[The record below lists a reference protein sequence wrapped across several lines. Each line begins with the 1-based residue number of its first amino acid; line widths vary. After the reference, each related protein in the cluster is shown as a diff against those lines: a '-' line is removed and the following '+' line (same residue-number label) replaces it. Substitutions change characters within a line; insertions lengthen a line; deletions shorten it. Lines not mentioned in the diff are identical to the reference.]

1 MSKQPIPARTKRNE
15 MRERAA
21 QQRSQQNRM
30 LMIAGAVVVAL
41 LGLVIFI
48 NIRNTLPVAGEESFT
63 SQGNIHI
70 DDGKSS
76 PIVYNS
82 TPPSSGPHYGGL
94 ANWGIYDTPIR
105 YEQLNHNLEDGG
117 VIVYY
122 QCPEGCADD
131 VAKMTELVQ
140 PYLNAGRHLVMLPND
155 PTFTA
160 DGTTPVHKDMEAKIA
175 VVAWGKVL
183 KLDAVDTELMRRFID
198 KYVGIDHHVAGQ
210 G

>member
-1 MSKQPIPARTKRNE
+1 MSKQPVPAQTKRNE
-15 MRERAA
+15 MRDRAA
-21 QQRSQQNRM
+21 RQRRQQNQM
-30 LMIAGAVVVAL
+30 LMIAGVVVVAL

-94 ANWGIYDTPIR
+94 ANWAIYDTPIR

>member
-1 MSKQPIPARTKRNE
+1 MSKQPIPAQTRRNE
-15 MRERAA
+15 IRDRAS
-21 QQRSQQNRM
+21 QRRRQQNMM
-30 LMIAGAVVVAL
+30 LAVAGAIVVTL
-41 LGLVIFI
+41 LGLVIFL
-48 NIRNTLPVAGEESFT
+48 NIRSTLPVAGEESFS
-63 SQGNIHI
+63 SQGNAHI
-70 DDGKSS
+70 DDGAAS

-94 ANWGIYDTPIR
+94 ANWAIYDTPIR
-105 YEQLNHNLEDGG
+105 YEQLIHNLEDGG

-131 VAKMTELVQ
+131 VAKMAEVVQ

-155 PTFTA
+155 PTFMGDNGA
-160 DGTTPVHKDMEAKIA
+160 PAHKDMGAKIA
-175 VVAWGKVL
+175 LVAWGKVL
-183 KLDAVDTELMRRFID
+183 KMESVDPDLMRRFID